1 MIRLPRPR
9 PLRGIEM
16 VAAEP
21 SPEQEAAVAALVA
34 RAERIR
40 AGGVDPRQDNM
51 LAITTD
57 GRKVA
62 LDLRILDPAALDFP
76 GSKINLLVQNVHSI
90 WKETREQRLTQLI
103 FCDLSKPVPPGR
115 GFSAY
120 SDVRDKLIARGVP
133 PAEIAFIH
141 DANADAKKARLF
153 ADVRAGRIRILMG
166 STQKMGMGTNVQDL
180 LYAVHHL
187 DAPWRPADIEQ
198 RDGRML
204 RRGNRNPFV
213 RILRYVTQRTFDAY
227 MWQVLEYKAR
237 VIAQIMCGDVAVRRI
252 EDLDTPVLSFAQMKA
267 LASGNPAVM
276 EKAGIDAE
284 VARLSRARKAFE
296 DRRFAVRLELAGAPD
311 RLRRLEA
318 AADAIRAD
326 LATRVDTSGDHF
338 RIEIRDQVS
347 TVRSEAAPRLRR
359 ILMEETHTSPI
370 RRVVWLGRFAG
381 FDLEACVQRGFS
393 PELVLRGRHEHA
405 VHVELEAS
413 TAAGNLQALERIPR
427 RMEATLQNAELNLAH
442 LRQQA
447 MELEALGQA
456 TFAHQGDLDR
466 ALTRQRELEALLAEQ
481 PEDRRVDLAALD
493 VADAESGDDE
503 DEDASAEAA

>member
-9 PLRGIEM
+9 LLRGIEM
-16 VAAEP
+16 IAAEP
-21 SPEQEAAVAALVA
+21 SPEQEAAVAELVR

-40 AGGVDPRQDNM
+40 SGGVDPRQDNM

-62 LDLRILDPAALDFP
+62 LDLRILVPSTDDFP
-76 GSKINLLVQNVHSI
+76 GSKVNLLVENVYSI
-90 WKETREQRLTQLI
+90 WEETREQRLTQLI

-115 GFSAY
+115 GFSVY
-120 SDVRDKLIARGVP
+120 NDVRDKLIDRGVL

-141 DANADAKKARLF
+141 DANSDAKKARLF

-213 RILRYVTQRTFDAY
+213 RIFRYVTQRTFDAY

-276 EKAGIDAE
+276 EKAGVDAE
-284 VARLSRARKAFE
+284 VARLSRAKKAFE
-296 DRRFAVRLELAGAPD
+296 DRRFAVRLELAGAPE
-311 RLRRLEA
+311 RVRQLEA
-318 AADAIRAD
+318 AAQAIRAD
-326 LATRVDTSGDHF
+326 LAVRVDTSGDRF
-338 RIEIRDQVS
+338 RIEIGGREF
-347 TVRSEAAPRLRR
+347 TVRSEAGPQLRR
-359 ILMEETHTSPI
+359 SLMEETHINPV
-370 RRVVWLGRFAG
+370 RRIVRLGCFAG

-393 PELVLRGRHEHA
+393 PELILRGRHEHVA
-405 VHVELEAS
+405 RIELEAS
-413 TAAGNLQALERIPR
+413 SAAGNLQTLEHIPR
-427 RMEATLQNAELNLAH
+427 RMEGTLRNVEQNLTH
-442 LRQQA
+442 LRQQLA
-447 MELEALGQA
+447 ELEALGQA
-456 TFAHQGDLDR
+456 TFDHQDELDR
-466 ALTRQRELEALLAEQ
+466 ALARQRELEALLAEQ
-481 PEDRRVDLAALD
+481 PEDRRVDLASLD
-493 VADAESGDDE
+493 VAEPQPDE
-503 DEDASAEAA
+503 DEGSAEAA